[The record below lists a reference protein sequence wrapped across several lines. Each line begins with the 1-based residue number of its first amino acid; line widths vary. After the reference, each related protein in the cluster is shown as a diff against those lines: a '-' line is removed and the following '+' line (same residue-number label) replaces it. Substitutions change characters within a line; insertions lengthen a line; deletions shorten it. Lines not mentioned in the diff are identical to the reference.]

1 MTRGNPLEKKKRSR
15 HGLRLSKGNN
25 SKNLTLK
32 PTLKL
37 EEVAFPAYDGYN
49 SETTAESSNHSQ
61 SDSEYSGKSSDISC
75 KNTAKGN
82 SNYFY
87 RGSKSPHNHS
97 TVGNKL
103 KKKIRKEKAEAEA
116 ALKAAIP
123 ESEKVFDSVPSV
135 YTDQLAFIEAMKSM
149 NLSIPSKSC
158 ELGGTFVHNSI
169 RVNGRTES
177 VYVMDMETLLDDVF
191 PNNPP
196 VISHVMC

>member
-1 MTRGNPLEKKKRSR
+1 MTGDSLEKKKRSR
-15 HGLRLSKGNN
+15 HGLRLSKGNS

-61 SDSEYSGKSSDISC
+61 SDSEYSGKSLDSNC
-75 KNTAKGN
+75 KNKAKGSV

-87 RGSKSPHNHS
+87 RGSKSPRNHS
-97 TVGNKL
+97 AVGNKL
-103 KKKIRKEKAEAEA
+103 KKKIRKDKAEAEA

-123 ESEKVFDSVPSV
+123 ESEKIFNSVPSA

-149 NLSIPSKSC
+149 NLGIPSKSC

-177 VYVMDMETLLDDVF
+177 IYVMDMETLLDDAF

-196 VISHVMC
+196 VISHIMC